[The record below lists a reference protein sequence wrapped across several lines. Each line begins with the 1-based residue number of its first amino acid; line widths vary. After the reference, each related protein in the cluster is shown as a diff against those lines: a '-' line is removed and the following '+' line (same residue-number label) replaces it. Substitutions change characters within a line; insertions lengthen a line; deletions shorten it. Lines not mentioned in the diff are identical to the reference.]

1 MLTRKVESPGAH
13 APKGLLEQLAEALYE
28 ASLRRTLK
36 SIKTHH

>member
-1 MLTRKVESPGAH
+1 MLTRKVESSGAS
-13 APKGLLEQLAEALYE
+13 ARRGLFEQLAEALYE